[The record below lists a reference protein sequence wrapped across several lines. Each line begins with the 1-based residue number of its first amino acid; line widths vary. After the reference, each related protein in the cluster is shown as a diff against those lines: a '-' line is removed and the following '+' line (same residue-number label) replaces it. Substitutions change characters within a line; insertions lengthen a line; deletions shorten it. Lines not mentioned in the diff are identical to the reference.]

1 MQISSLKLTPK
12 RIVIALVV
20 IALAGGVW
28 RALSAKKTQQLAAT
42 DAAQT
47 QRQIEFSQNDVFTA
61 EVREITQGLG
71 VSGTVKALNYAVI
84 KARVAGEVKEITVR
98 EGDAVTAGQVLARI
112 DPVEYQ
118 RRFEQA
124 QEQASA
130 AKSQMEI
137 AQRQWDTNK
146 ALVDQGFISKTALD
160 NSLASFQGA
169 VASHKAAIAGADVAR
184 KSLDDSVLRAPFSG
198 VIAVR
203 AAQRGERVGIDARV
217 LELVDLR
224 QLEVEAPLSPS
235 DSLDV
240 KMGQTARLQIED
252 RADLIT
258 AHVTRMSPS
267 AQAGSRSVFVYLTL
281 DQPAGLRHGLFAK
294 GTLGLMNSQVLA
306 VPLTAVRTDHPSPYV
321 QVVEKVGEAMQVR
334 HQTVEMGIRGND
346 ASGKDPQDWVA
357 VKGLPVGSVVLKGQV
372 GAMREGMV
380 VRFTTANPTPSTP
393 ATAVAAPLAS
403 ASASASASP
412 SR

>member
-1 MQISSLKLTPK
+1 MQISSIKLNPK

-20 IALAGGVW
+20 IALAGGIW
-28 RALSAKKTQQLAAT
+28 RALSAKRAQQAAAT
-42 DAAQT
+42 EAAQI
-47 QRQIEFSQNDVFTA
+47 QGQIEFSQNDVFTA
-61 EVREITQGLG
+61 EIREITQGLA

-84 KARVAGEVKEITVR
+84 KARVAGELKEITVR
-98 EGDAVTAGQVLARI
+98 EGDSVNAGQVLARI

-203 AAQRGERVGIDARV
+203 SAQLGERVGIDAKV

-240 KMGQTARLQIED
+240 KMGQTAQLQIED
-252 RADLIT
+252 RAELVT

-267 AQAGSRSVFVYLTL
+267 AQAGSRSVLVYLTL

-294 GTLGLMNSQVLA
+294 GTLGLVKSQVLA
-306 VPLTAVRTDHPSPYV
+306 VPLTSVRTDHPSPYV
-321 QVVEKVGEAMQVR
+321 QVVEKVGEVTQIR
-334 HQTVEMGIRGND
+334 HQTVEMGIRGNE
-346 ASGKDPQDWVA
+346 ASGKDPQEWVA
-357 VKGLPVGSVVLKGQV
+357 VKGLAAGSLVLKGQV

-380 VRFTTANPTPSTP
+380 VRFTTTNTTATP
-393 ATAVAAPLAS
+393 ATAVATPASS
-403 ASASASASP
+403 AS
-412 SR
+412 R